1 MKFLI
6 AGLFRLLNL
15 IPDRWAVHLAN
26 GISGLL
32 VRFNTDIARVSRIN
46 IAHCFPDLDKASQD
60 DHVRASLTHA
70 TLLLFEFAY
79 LQYRPIAQLL
89 ERISGVDGVQRL
101 QRARSARRVSSAP
114 NATSARITGIYG
126 RISAGSPPNARLL
139 FFLNILC

>member
-46 IAHCFPDLDKASQD
+46 IAHCFPDLDQASQD

-79 LQYRPIAQLL
+79 LQYRPIDQLL
-89 ERISGVDGVQRL
+89 EKINGVDGEQHL
-101 QRARSARRVSSAP
+101 QRACLLY
-114 NATSARITGIYG
+114 TSP
-126 RISAGSPPNARLL
+126 SPRD
-139 FFLNILC
+139 